1 MTTNIQNIMTRTEK
15 FLCVEVI
22 FENDTKTYR
31 AIEVARNK
39 SSLSLIN
46 FFSANDLVS
55 LIKKIPK
62 NRPTTLS
69 FTGQGIIT
77 KKIGNR
83 ANYHSELLFNAD
95 LEDFYWYE
103 VPQIDQV
110 YISVIRKKILFD
122 EIEAFESHKIIILDV
137 SVGPFVVSALKPLL
151 PDYSSIFT
159 SNYILEFDGEK
170 FKDFNKHSISDKKP
184 NHYVIGEE
192 KIGLEHIVPFSCLL
206 NYLYPG
212 QAIKADKNFLV
223 PKRKEFQYKKIFNI
237 IGLISLPFF
246 LITLL
251 ISYLMLNH
259 FQSEYLKS
267 QVELGEE
274 SIAYNKL
281 VVLEADKKN
290 KETILNESGVNN
302 SRFIAFY
309 VSEITKDIPNE
320 ISLSELS
327 VSPPVSKIKSKEKIQ
342 FANNL
347 IRILGTAVSN
357 TDFSEWIKKIKE
369 LDWVENLEI
378 MDFGKDGNANTFEI
392 QIIIRFNV

>member
-1 MTTNIQNIMTRTEK
+1 MTTNIQNIMARTER
-15 FLCVEVI
+15 FLCVEVV
-22 FENDTKTYR
+22 FENDNKTYR

-39 SSLSLIN
+39 NSLSLVN
-46 FFSANDLVS
+46 FFSANNLIS
-55 LIKKIPK
+55 FIKKIPK
-62 NRPTTLS
+62 NRPMTLS
-69 FTGQGIIT
+69 FSGQGIIT
-77 KKIGNR
+77 KRIGNR
-83 ANYHSELLFNAD
+83 ANYHAELLFNAN

-103 VPQIDQV
+103 IPQIDQV

-122 EIEAFESHKIIILDV
+122 EIEALESHKIMVLDV
-137 SVGPFVVSALKPLL
+137 SVGPFVVSTLKPLL
-151 PDYSSIFT
+151 PDHSTIFT
-159 SNYILEFDGEK
+159 LNHILEFEGEK
-170 FKDFNKHSISDKKP
+170 LKGFNKCSISDEKP

-192 KIGLEHIVPFSCLL
+192 KIDLEYVVPFSCLL

-212 QAIKADKNFLV
+212 QAIKANKDFLV
-223 PKRKEFQYKKIFNI
+223 PRRKEFQYKKAFNI
-237 IGLISLPFF
+237 IGLIALPFF
-246 LITLL
+246 LVTLL
-251 ISYLMLNH
+251 VSYLMLNH

-274 SIAYNKL
+274 NIAYNKL

-309 VSEITKDIPNE
+309 VSEITKDIPSE

-327 VSPPVSKIKSKEKIQ
+327 VSPPISKIKNKEKIQ

-378 MDFGKDGNANTFEI
+378 MDFGKEGNANTFEI
-392 QIIIRFNV
+392 QIIIRYNV